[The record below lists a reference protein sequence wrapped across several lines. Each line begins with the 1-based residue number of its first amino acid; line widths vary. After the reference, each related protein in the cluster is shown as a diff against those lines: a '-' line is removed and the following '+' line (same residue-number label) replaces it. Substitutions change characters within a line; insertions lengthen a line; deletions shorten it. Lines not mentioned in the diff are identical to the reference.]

1 MSMEKPNIVY
11 GRLSEATHIAGYTFE
26 RAMGELK
33 WLLEENRWKEVDG
46 GFDDVQNFVQSISF
60 AEFKIAIEQRKEIA
74 KMLTDIGASQRATAK
89 VLGVSAMTISKD
101 VNKVTPKENNTI
113 EFEDVINEDVNK
125 VTPEIL
131 PAKEWFEK
139 NGQKDVKQQIR
150 NEEKQKVKEEK
161 KQEKIEKY
169 IEASKNFDN
178 ENIKILLG
186 DFYEYSNHNLKDN
199 SIDAII
205 TDPPYPGEFLYL
217 WEQLFEVANRVLKP
231 SAFLVCY
238 SGQMYLDKIFKMK
251 NDLLYYWTA
260 NIIFTQKP
268 LISVRNV
275 INEWKPILIFQKPP
289 FSKLSDTISDTIS
302 FDYSERDLHEE
313 NWGQT
318 IAPFEFILDKFSKPG
333 DLIFEPF
340 AGTGTTLI
348 ACKRTGRK
356 CVGTEIKDEYID
368 LIKGRLSE

>member
-1 MSMEKPNIVY
+1 MKNENIIY
-11 GRLSEATHIAGYTFE
+11 GRLVESVHISGYSLERAVGELNWLLEDERWKKVGAGYTDINDF
-26 RAMGELK
+26 LK
-33 WLLEENRWKEVDG
+33 TL
-46 GFDDVQNFVQSISF
+46 NFSD
-60 AEFKIAIEQRKEIA
+60 FKIAVEQRKEIA
-74 KMLTDIGASQRATAK
+74 KKLSELQASQRATAK
-89 VLGVSAMTISKD
+89 MLGVSNVTVKNDLDAG
-101 VNKVTPKENNTI
+101 VNKLTDKKNIDTD
-113 EFEDVINEDVNK
+113 FEDVIREDVKNL
-125 VTPEIL
+125 TPSSI
-131 PAKEWFEK
+131 PAWIEES
-139 NGQKDVKQQIR
+139 GQKEIVQKKR

-178 ENIKILLG
+178 ENIKIFLG

-231 SAFLVCY
+231 SSFLICY
-238 SGQMYLDKIFKMK
+238 SGQMYLDKIFRMR

-260 NIIFTQKP
+260 NIIFTLKP
-268 LISVRNV
+268 LISGRNI
-275 INEWKPILIFQKPP
+275 INEWKPILIFQKQP
-289 FSKLSDTISDTIS
+289 FKKISDTISDTIS

-318 IAPFEFILDKFSKPG
+318 IRPFEFLLEKFTHHG
-333 DLIFEPF
+333 DLVFEPF

-356 CVGTEIKDEYID
+356 CIGIETNDKYID
-368 LIKGRLSE
+368 LIKGRLV

>member
-1 MSMEKPNIVY
+1 MSIKNENIIY
-11 GRLSEATHIAGYTFE
+11 GRLTEAVHISGYSLE
-26 RAMGELK
+26 RAMGEFE
-33 WLLEENRWKEVDG
+33 WLLDEGRWRKVG
-46 GFDDVQNFVQSISF
+46 NGYDDIDEFLKSLNFSD
-60 AEFKIAIEQRKEIA
+60 FKISIEQRKNIA
-74 KMLTDIGASQRATAK
+74 NKLAELQASQRATAK
-89 VLGVSAMTISKD
+89 MLGVSNKTINRD
-101 VNKVTPKENNTI
+101 VTNVTDGEYLDTDNEI
-113 EFEDVINEDVNK
+113 IISDDVTN
-125 VTPEIL
+125 VTHPEI
-131 PAKEWFEK
+131 PAWIKES
-139 NGQKDVKQQIR
+139 GQKEVRSKKR

-169 IEASKNFDN
+169 IEASKKFNN

-186 DFYEYSNHNLKDN
+186 DFYEYSNHNLNDN

-205 TDPPYPGEFLYL
+205 TDPPYPSEFLYL

-231 SAFLVCY
+231 SSFLVCY
-238 SGQMYLDKIFKMK
+238 SGQMYLDKIFRMK

-268 LISVRNV
+268 LISGRNI

-289 FSKLSDTISDTIS
+289 FNRLSDTISDTIS
-302 FDYSERDLHEE
+302 FDYSERDLHDK

-318 IAPFEFILDKFSKPG
+318 IAPFEFLLDKFSNPG

-356 CVGTEIKDEYID
+356 CIGIDSNDKYID
-368 LIKGRLSE
+368 LIKGRLFE